1 MCVLDIGVTFPI
13 LGSDAFG
20 NLGQR
25 SKVLV
30 SCLRVRFDVTFIL
43 LSLWVDTLWCIV
55 CRDQKVIYIVFL
67 FSFTSPLVHLYSLN
81 SLLVLLIITRFY
93 ITDTYMWTKYVD
105 ICLCTFTNN
114 IFSPTTYKNLIL
126 LQTLTLFRV
135 PLDLIDLLRW
145 RTKPTTDGRTD
156 DILLGDSCVNKNISK
171 DLDKMKYYL
180 YF

>member
-1 MCVLDIGVTFPI
+1 
-13 LGSDAFG
+13 
-20 NLGQR
+20 
-25 SKVLV
+25 
-30 SCLRVRFDVTFIL
+30 
-43 LSLWVDTLWCIV
+43 
-55 CRDQKVIYIVFL
+55 
-67 FSFTSPLVHLYSLN
+67 
-81 SLLVLLIITRFY
+81 
-93 ITDTYMWTKYVD
+93 MWTKYVD